1 MKNLS
6 ILFITLFAFLSF
18 GNTEM
23 RLRSSGAATVDADYV
38 FEPKVWSDH
47 IQAYFDKFLV
57 YGQYA
62 LRNDQLKAEG
72 SGLTV
77 NFPYFSAIGAAE
89 EPAEL
94 DVLTVDNLSDDSFNA
109 TVFEVAKAIGF
120 TKKSFKASAASAD
133 RIMAEAQRQ
142 LARVHAEKVD
152 AKLLTEIHTS
162 TTTGYQAVL
171 ATDTMN
177 VRTLNTAKVKAFG
190 DKHKQ
195 SVVAFMHSLQMLDLT
210 NDPTAGFLK
219 ADANDPMYLT
229 EGFEG
234 RLLGMALVSVDSTV
248 AGAQVAA
255 TDTYEALIAKENA
268 FGIMNKQEMELDS
281 DKDILARQIYV
292 TSNEWYAVKSFDKK
306 VNALDKK
313 VAKCITT
320 VSA

>member
-1 MKNLS
+1 MKTN
-6 ILFITLFAFLSF
+6 IFK
-18 GNTEM
+18 
-23 RLRSSGAATVDADYV
+23 LRVSGAATVAADFV

-47 IQAYFDKFLV
+47 IQAYFDKYLV

-62 LRNDQLKAEG
+62 IRNNQLTAEG

-77 NFPYFSAIGAAE
+77 NFPYFKAISDAE

-94 DVLTVDNLSDDSFNA
+94 DVLTVDSLSDDSFSA

-120 TKKSFKASAASAD
+120 TKKSFKKSAASGD

-152 AKLLTEIHTS
+152 AKLLTEMHTS
-162 TTTGYQAVL
+162 TTTGYQAAL

-177 VRTLNTAKVKAFG
+177 VRSLNAAKVKAFG

-195 SVVAFMHSLQMLDLT
+195 SVVCFMHSLQMLDLQ

-248 AGAQVAA
+248 AGAQVAS
-255 TDTYEALIAKENA
+255 TDTYEALILKENA
-268 FGIMNKQEMELDS
+268 IGIMNKQEMELDS

-306 VNALDKK
+306 INALDKK
-313 VAKCITT
+313 IAKCITT